1 MTLLTFLICLFET
14 FHVNIQTELVS
25 FYFIDSLEYWEI
37 IRSFFAKMFY
47 MSLHKFSVI
56 FIRFLPQLWI
66 VLKSSNSKTSLCF
79 QVKVNIYMKDETS
92 LILGDFSKLLGNH
105 SVTFYKNI
113 LQKCLTYLYIG
124 SQLFYLDFYRNCKQ
138 S

>member
-1 MTLLTFLICLFET
+1 
-14 FHVNIQTELVS
+14 
-25 FYFIDSLEYWEI
+25 
-37 IRSFFAKMFY
+37 
-47 MSLHKFSVI
+47 
-56 FIRFLPQLWI
+56 
-66 VLKSSNSKTSLCF
+66 
-79 QVKVNIYMKDETS
+79 MKDETF

-124 SQLFYLDFYRNCKQ
+124 SQLFYLDLYRNCKQ